1 MRDMRLELGR
11 AVTFLNGAPDTT
23 GLPCDKLSNG
33 DQGEYMRR
41 YHLEYTRDRPWDF
54 VSVMLAGTYLE
65 HTPSGTVRY
74 EAPHYP
80 EPGEVGPGWITI
92 DHADPRILIC
102 AELAVQ
108 IALGQE
114 MQAAKLYTTC
124 VCSPEFRPPHPHGHH
139 LVGAK
144 LEVRGR
150 DRKVIYILREHL
162 FDLDA
167 YVAEWPD

>member
-41 YHLEYTRDRPWDF
+41 YHLEYTRDRAIRFHHILASDPGSDLHDHPWDF

-74 EAPHYP
+74 EAPCVILRKAEQLHRLELVAPVWTYVVC
-80 EPGEVGPGWITI
+80 GRARRKWGYATTRGWIPWTAYPGTGFQGCEP
-92 DHADPRILIC
+92 DQPQHEPRT
-102 AELAVQ
+102 A
-108 IALGQE
+108 
-114 MQAAKLYTTC
+114 
-124 VCSPEFRPPHPHGHH
+124 
-139 LVGAK
+139 
-144 LEVRGR
+144 
-150 DRKVIYILREHL
+150 
-162 FDLDA
+162 
-167 YVAEWPD
+167 W

>member
-41 YHLEYTRDRPWDF
+41 YHLEYTRDRAIRFHHILASDPGSDLHDHPWDF

-74 EAPHYP
+74 EAP
-80 EPGEVGPGWITI
+80 
-92 DHADPRILIC
+92 
-102 AELAVQ
+102 
-108 IALGQE
+108 
-114 MQAAKLYTTC
+114 C
-124 VCSPEFRPPHPHGHH
+124 V
-139 LVGAK
+139 
-144 LEVRGR
+144 
-150 DRKVIYILREHL
+150 ILRKAEQLHRL
-162 FDLDA
+162 ELVA
-167 YVAEWPD
+167 PAWTYVGCGRARRKWGYPTTRRGTPRTAPPPTPFPPSHPPPPRHPPRPAR

>member
-80 EPGEVGPGWITI
+80 EPGEVAPGWITI
-92 DHADPRILIC
+92 DHADPPILIG

-114 MQAAKLYTTC
+114 IPAAKPYTTC
-124 VCSPEFRPPHPHGHH
+124 VFCPEFVPP
-139 LVGAK
+139 
-144 LEVRGR
+144 
-150 DRKVIYILREHL
+150 
-162 FDLDA
+162 
-167 YVAEWPD
+167 

>member
-74 EAPHYP
+74 EAPCVILRKAEQLHRLELVAPVWTYVVC
-80 EPGEVGPGWITI
+80 GRARRKWGYATTRGWIPWTAYPGTGFQGCEP
-92 DHADPRILIC
+92 DQPQHEPRT
-102 AELAVQ
+102 A
-108 IALGQE
+108 
-114 MQAAKLYTTC
+114 
-124 VCSPEFRPPHPHGHH
+124 
-139 LVGAK
+139 
-144 LEVRGR
+144 
-150 DRKVIYILREHL
+150 
-162 FDLDA
+162 
-167 YVAEWPD
+167 W